1 LNELL
6 LLFIIF
12 PGLLYFLIGFVY
24 HYYRNKTYWNVAIE
38 SIIIGFIFGYFMQ
51 ADGIGFAEWTL
62 TNILI
67 IFISGILALKIRRSS
82 GSKLPENDEKAEK
95 NSQEVYIDKINDKI
109 GDKPEKDKNI
119 EDKFSKYPIMKSDK
133 FKPFKEPIPLT
144 PPKEVKIYP
153 YNIKNSFKSFGRISV
168 RSDKSLESKTAAM
181 DEIGNKLEEKASN
194 LGANAVIMVRYQQG
208 IFTLFRGIR
217 GVGRAVY
224 IEDLENVEKA
234 NPPSGYL
241 LVFGVLWVLLGL
253 LGLNDYYQ
261 FYIPFGLF
269 MIISGIF
276 TRRGYINKTF
286 FLALAGVITLLGLQL
301 VRYILKNNIQLY
313 NLEFY
318 LGTAFFAILLI
329 VFIYS
334 YKRRK
339 DDSNLEWRDNWGFK

>member
-133 FKPFKEPIPLT
+133 FKPFKEPIPFT
-144 PPKEVKIYP
+144 PPEEVKLYP
-153 YNIKNSFKSFGRISV
+153 YNIKNLFKSFRKITV
-168 RSDKSLESKTAAM
+168 RSDKSLESTAAK
-181 DEIGNKLEEKASN
+181 DDVNEKLREKASN
-194 LGANAVIMVRYQQG
+194 VGANAVIRVRYEQG

-217 GVGRAVY
+217 GVGQAVY
-224 IEDLENVEKA
+224 IKDLENVEKTH
-234 NPPSGYL
+234 PPGSGL
-241 LVFGVLWVLLGL
+241 LLFLGVVWLILGL
-253 LGLNDYYQ
+253 MGYNDYHQ
-261 FYIPFGLF
+261 FYIPIGLI
-269 MIISGIF
+269 MIIYGFF
-276 TRRGYINKTF
+276 TLRGYTNKTF
-286 FLALAGVITLLGLQL
+286 FLALLSIIIIYGLQL
-301 VRYILKNNIQLY
+301 LLYILKNGIQLS
-313 NLEFY
+313 NFEFY
-318 LGTAFFAILLI
+318 FGTGFFVLLLI
-329 VFIYS
+329 SFVYS
-334 YKRRK
+334 YRLRK
-339 DDSNLEWRDNWGFK
+339 NDPNLSWRDEWGV